1 MYCCLIVDDDPAFSE
16 QLITYLARTALFS
29 APLVCRTAEEAFS
42 LLNTNP
48 INLLLLDYELPDMNG
63 LDLLACL
70 PQPPQV
76 IITTVHVQ
84 PAVACFDIDAVA
96 DFITKPYS
104 YPRFLRAIRRALGS
118 QIQPL
123 ATTTPDKP
131 AAINDDR
138 YIYFKSGR
146 KLNRFVL
153 DDIVYAEAYGAYTKI
168 HTLTGSVAINQ
179 RLATLQNELPANRFL
194 RVHKSF
200 IINALHLSNLETH
213 RLHVLSHKIP
223 IGITYRPAVLQF
235 MQQAGITEAIS

>member
-1 MYCCLIVDDDPAFSE
+1 MFSCLIVEDDPSFSD
-16 QLITYLARTALFS
+16 QLTTYLAKTTLFD
-29 APLVCRTAEEAFS
+29 APLICRTAREAFS
-42 LLNTNP
+42 LLNTIP
-48 INLLLLDYELPDMNG
+48 INLVLLDYDLPDMNG

-76 IITTVHVQ
+76 VMTTAHTQ

-96 DFITKPYS
+96 DFLTKPYS
-104 YPRFLRAIRRALGS
+104 YPRFLRAVRRALGNQLQPAES
-118 QIQPL
+118 QP
-123 ATTTPDKP
+123 ASKAP
-131 AAINDDR
+131 AAREDK

-153 DDIVYAEAYGAYTKI
+153 DDIVYAEAYGAYTKV

-179 RLATLQNELPANRFL
+179 RLATLQNELPRNRFL

-200 IINALHLSNLETH
+200 IINSLHLSNLETN
-213 RLHVLSHKIP
+213 RLHVLSYKIP

-235 MQQAGITEAIS
+235 MQQAGITAPIS